1 MFMIKVVWDWPSS
14 KIDLKSH
21 FTMLRTVYK
30 VKRAFSL
37 TWLRKGPKETVNRP
51 ARSREVYSCTNLTT
65 VKVTPMLPLLP
76 LRSTAL
82 TTGQRFTFGS
92 DVVQIGE
99 PGRTQWLPGDR
110 SGIPGRDLPGG
121 YSRELQGAWSTLSSG
136 FVELDIEKTL
146 ITSKVKLRI
155 VLPGWW
161 IYLIFLTWKIRLA
174 IYAPQF

>member
-1 MFMIKVVWDWPSS
+1 MFMIKIVWDWPSS
-14 KIDLKSH
+14 KIDLKSP
-21 FTMLRTVYK
+21 FTLLRTVYK

-37 TWLRKGPKETVNRP
+37 SWLRKGPKETVNRP
-51 ARSREVYSCTNLTT
+51 GRSREVYSCTNLTP

-146 ITSKVKLRI
+146 ITSKLRV

-161 IYLIFLTWKIRLA
+161 IYSILLTWKIRLA
-174 IYAPQF
+174 IYAPRF

>member
-14 KIDLKSH
+14 KIDLKSP
-21 FTMLRTVYK
+21 FIMLCT

-37 TWLRKGPKETVNRP
+37 SWLRKGPKETVNRP
-51 ARSREVYSCTNLTT
+51 ARSREVYSCTNLTP

-136 FVELDIEKTL
+136 FVDLDIEKTL
-146 ITSKVKLRI
+146 ITSKLSV